1 MLDSETL
8 EKLQNA
14 SIEERITIIEV
25 ILRSLKND
33 IKKNDSPQSK
43 STSRPQRPAFGFMKG
58 TGKIISD
65 VVAPIFPENTWK
77 ILQ

>member
-14 SIEERITIIEV
+14 SLEERITIIEV

-33 IKKNDSPQSK
+33 IKKNDSPQFEFM
-43 STSRPQRPAFGFMKG
+43 SRPQRPAFEFLKDKG
-58 TGKIISD
+58 EILGD
-65 VVAPIFPENTWK
+65 VVAPVLSIIE
-77 ILQ
+77 